1 MQHKYDLDIVL
12 PCYNPSSDFIEVLNS
27 RFNEL
32 QNAYPEKRFR
42 LIVSNDGSTHNF
54 GEQEQENLRLA
65 IPNCLINDNKENK
78 GKGAAVRAGI
88 ALSDAQFTVYT
99 DIDMPYSL
107 ASMCHV
113 IDRTFAH
120 TDIVIAVRNMSYY
133 SKLLPLRRVMSHG
146 SQLMNRVFLGIPYT
160 DTQGGLK
167 GLSARARQVMLKTKI
182 NDFLFDTEFIVLG
195 AKNKDFRIENVE
207 TNLRDGIFMSKMSVS
222 VLFRESMNFLKIV
235 SRR

>member
-1 MQHKYDLDIVL
+1 MQHFYDLDIVL
-12 PCYNPSSDFIEVLNS
+12 PCYNPPPDFVEVLSS

-32 QNAYPEKRFR
+32 QTAYPEKQFR
-42 LIVSNDGSTHNF
+42 LIVSNDGSARNF
-54 GEQEQENLRLA
+54 GQPEQDALRA
-65 IPNCLINDNKENK
+65 TIPNCLIVDNKVNK

-88 ALSDAQFTVYT
+88 ARSDAHYTLYT

-107 ASMCHV
+107 ESMCHV
-113 IDRTFAH
+113 IDRTFAD

-133 SKLLPLRRVMSHG
+133 SKLLPLRRIMSHG

-167 GLSARARQVMLKTKI
+167 GLSARARQVMLRTKI

-195 AKNKDFRIENVE
+195 AKHKDFRIENVE
-207 TNLRDGIFMSKMSVS
+207 TNLRDGIFMSRMSLS
-222 VLFRESMNFLKIV
+222 VLFRESMNFVKIA
-235 SRR
+235 SCR

>member
-1 MQHKYDLDIVL
+1 MKQLYDLDIVL
-12 PCYNPSSDFIEVLNS
+12 PCYNPSSNFIEILIS

-32 QNAYPEKRFR
+32 QQVYPDKLFR
-42 LIVSNDGSTHNF
+42 LIMSNDGATRNF
-54 GEQEQENLRLA
+54 EEQEQQNLRLA
-65 IPNCLINDNKENK
+65 LPNCLINENK
-78 GKGAAVRAGI
+78 VNQGKGAAVRAGI
-88 ALSDAQFTVYT
+88 ALSDAHFTIYT

-107 ASMCHV
+107 ESMCQV

-133 SKLLPLRRVMSHG
+133 SKLMPLRRMMSHG
-146 SQLMNRVFLGIPYT
+146 SQFMNRLFLGIPYT

-167 GLSARARQVMLKTKI
+167 GMSARARQVMLNTKI
-182 NDFLFDTEFIVLG
+182 NDFLFDTEFIVLA

-222 VLFRESMNFLKIV
+222 VLFRESMNFFKIAC
-235 SRR
+235 SR